1 MYDIDIIKDL
11 YATSQIE
18 LVKAENRAKK
28 AENEL
33 RDLRLAVQDIHI
45 TLDRVE
51 QSTTKSR
58 QVKDLI
64 KSIRVSLSILDE
76 DFNI

>member
-1 MYDIDIIKDL
+1 MYDIEIAKDL

-18 LVKAENRAKK
+18 LVKAEKRAKK

-33 RDLRLAVQDIHI
+33 RRLRQVVQDIHI

-51 QSTTKSR
+51 SSTNKSKF
-58 QVKDLI
+58 VKDLV
-64 KSIRVSLSILDE
+64 KSIKVSLDILNE
-76 DFNI
+76 DF